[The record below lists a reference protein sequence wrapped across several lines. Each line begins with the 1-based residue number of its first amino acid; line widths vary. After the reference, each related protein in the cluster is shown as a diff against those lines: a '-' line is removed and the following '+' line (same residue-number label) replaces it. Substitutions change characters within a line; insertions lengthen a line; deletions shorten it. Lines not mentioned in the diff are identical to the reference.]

1 LLASQLLGLSNA
13 ARYEAV
19 RAVAGIG
26 GRLAAFVLLIGLVVA
41 GLGSLLASSAGAL
54 AVVKWVGVGY
64 LAWLGF
70 AALRR
75 AWRVQYAV
83 ESPVVRGGMWASI
96 KNEFIVGIS
105 NPKAMLLFAA
115 LLPQFAS
122 GEGLD
127 AAVQLGLLGAAY
139 LVVEFFVG
147 LGFVGVGAAIGA
159 IAITPRVRQ
168 WAIAVVGCASSAS
181 PGCSPSTRPV
191 TCDRGAW
198 GPVGTWCPPCPGC
211 RRSSSRA
218 SGGRVDAGRLK
229 RNQPGDGRCDLV
241 GDLLTAFRSP
251 GQPSSVRPNGRPH

>member
-1 LLASQLLGLSNA
+1 MINWSGFVLAAVLVSLIPGASQLLGLSNA
-13 ARYEAV
+13 ARYGAV

-75 AWRVQYAV
+75 AWGAQYAV
-83 ESPVVRGGMWASI
+83 ESPVVRGGMWAPI

-115 LLPQFAS
+115 LLPQFAA

-139 LVVEFFVG
+139 LVVEFLVG
-147 LGFVGVGAAIGA
+147 LGFVGVGAVIGA

-168 WAIAVVGCASSAS
+168 WV
-181 PGCSPSTRPV
+181 
-191 TCDRGAW
+191 DRGCGVCFLGLA
-198 GPVGTWCPPCPGC
+198 GLL
-211 RRSSSRA
+211 A
-218 SGGRVDAGRLK
+218 VDETGHA
-229 RNQPGDGRCDLV
+229 
-241 GDLLTAFRSP
+241 
-251 GQPSSVRPNGRPH
+251 